1 MGDLRHRA
9 YITIFCFFSQSKPP
23 RHCAAFSFGAAE
35 RRNAWG
41 RSSQVRNY
49 LHRGK
54 VVTCR
59 TTFCG
64 AVKKTTCA
72 YKPPTLAPA
81 HNPPY
86 QPKPRKRL
94 FPFNSRS
101 RFKAQSSELHCFTRT
116 HTALNSRAACR
127 RIS

>member
-35 RRNAWG
+35 RPG

-59 TTFCG
+59 TTLRCS
-64 AVKKTTCA
+64 KKTTCA
-72 YKPPTLAPA
+72 YKPLTLAPA